1 MHTKAYLNSLKLKY
15 GYNQAKFIAKDR
27 ATMDV
32 QIYQYDAVVVGAG
45 LAGLAAARELTAA
58 GKKTAVITKLHPLR
72 SHSGAA
78 QGGINA
84 ALGAD
89 DSIELH
95 EFDTVKGSDYLAD
108 QDCVE
113 LMCSSAPETIR
124 WAERMGAVF
133 SRDEKGDIAIRP
145 FGGQSKPRACYA
157 KDRTGL
163 TLLQTVYE
171 QAHREGIE
179 VFDEWYVADIIYK
192 DGKVSGVAAYDIR
205 TSKPAI
211 FNAKV
216 TMFATGGYGRAFKI
230 NSNAHANTGDALSI
244 VSRKGLPLEDM
255 EFVQFHP
262 SGLGGSGILIS
273 EAARGEGG
281 RLFNSKGER
290 FMEKYAPNAMELA
303 SRDVVSRAIT
313 QEILDGNGVG
323 ANKDAVNIDLTHLDP
338 NIILTKLP
346 ELRELA
352 ITFLGQDMLKEPI
365 HIAATAHY
373 SMGGI
378 PVNIN
383 CQVRK
388 NTTELV
394 EGFYAAG
401 ECSCVSVHGANR
413 LGANSVLEALFF
425 GRHAGE
431 SIVKVIDD
439 IELRE
444 ATQEDASSM
453 LEELNRVKTSNGTE
467 RVPVLREEL
476 QQSMTDNAGVFRTG
490 KSLELQVSIIKKLL
504 KRYTNIRIDDKSDVF
519 NTELQEA
526 IELQHMLEY
535 SLFIVEGALAR
546 EESRG
551 GHFRDDFPTRD
562 DDKFLKHTYSYMDE
576 NYNIKHEYVDVV
588 LGKFEVKERT
598 Y

>member
-1 MHTKAYLNSLKLKY
+1 MSNTS
-15 GYNQAKFIAKDR
+15 
-27 ATMDV
+27 DV
-32 QIYQYDAVVVGAG
+32 KIYEYDAVIVGSG
-45 LAGLAAARELTAA
+45 LAGLAAAKELTQA

-84 ALGAD
+84 ALGKD
-89 DSIELH
+89 DSTELH

-113 LMCSSAPETIR
+113 LMCTKAPETIR

-133 SRDEKGDIAIRP
+133 SRDEEGDIAIRP

-163 TLLQTVYE
+163 AVLQAIYE
-171 QAHREGIE
+171 QAFRAGIE
-179 VFDEWYVADIIYK
+179 VFDEWYAGDLIYE
-192 DGKVSGVAAYDIR
+192 DGKVSGVVAYDIR
-205 TSKPAI
+205 NSKVAI

-216 TMFATGGYGRAFKI
+216 TMFATGGNGRLFRF

-244 VSRKGLPLEDM
+244 VARHGLPLEDM

-303 SRDVVSRAIT
+303 SRDVVSRAIMEEVR
-313 QEILDGNGVG
+313 QGRGVG
-323 ANKDAVNIDLTHLDP
+323 KDGQSVNIDLTHLDP
-338 NIILTKLP
+338 EIILTRLP

-352 ITFLGQDMLKEPI
+352 IAFQGQDMLKEPI
-365 HIAATAHY
+365 HISATAHY

-378 PVNIN
+378 PTNID

-388 NTTELV
+388 NPKELV

-401 ECSCVSVHGANR
+401 ECACVSVHGANR
-413 LGANSVLEALFF
+413 LGANSVLEALLF

-431 SIVKVIDD
+431 NMVKKLEEG
-439 IELRE
+439 IELRR
-444 ATQEDASSM
+444 ADISDAKRFM
-453 LEELNRVKTSNGTE
+453 DEIHTVKTSNGNE
-467 RVPVLREEL
+467 RVPELRTEL
-476 QQSMTDNAGVFRTG
+476 QNGMTADAGVFRT
-490 KSLELQVSIIKKLL
+490 KESLQRQLNLIDALL
-504 KRYTNIRIDDKSDVF
+504 KRYKNIRIDDKSKTF
-519 NTELQEA
+519 NTDMQEA
-526 IELQHMLEY
+526 IELGHMLE
-535 SLFIVEGALAR
+535 SAKIVVVGALER

-551 GHFRDDFPTRD
+551 GHFREDFPTRD
-562 DDKFLKHTYSYMDE
+562 DEKFLKHTYATMDKD
-576 NYNIKHEYVDVV
+576 YNVSIDWGEVV
-588 LGKFEVKERT
+588 LGKFEPMERK

>member
-1 MHTKAYLNSLKLKY
+1 
-15 GYNQAKFIAKDR
+15 
-27 ATMDV
+27 MDV

-89 DSIELH
+89 DSTDLH
-95 EFDTVKGSDYLAD
+95 EFDTIKGSDYLAD

-113 LMCSSAPETIR
+113 LMCQGAPETVR

-163 TLLQTVYE
+163 TLLQTIYE

-192 DGKVSGVAAYDIR
+192 DGKVSGVVGYDIR
-205 TSKPAI
+205 TSQPAI

-216 TMFATGGYGRAFKI
+216 TMFATGGYGRAYKI

-244 VSRKGLPLEDM
+244 VARKGLPLEDM

-281 RLFNSKGER
+281 RLYNSEGER
-290 FMEKYAPNAMELA
+290 FMTKYAPNAMELA

-313 QEILDGNGVG
+313 QEILDGKGVG
-323 ANKDAVNIDLTHLDP
+323 VNKDAVNIDLTHLDP

-378 PVNIN
+378 PTNIN
-383 CQVRK
+383 CQVQK
-388 NTTELV
+388 NADGDLV

-413 LGANSVLEALFF
+413 LGANSVLEAMFF

-431 SIVKVIDD
+431 SILKVIDD

-444 ATQEDASSM
+444 ASIEDAKTM
-453 LEELNRVKTSNGTE
+453 LDELNRVKTSNGLE
-467 RVPVLREEL
+467 RVPKIREEL
-476 QQSMTDNAGVFRTG
+476 QNSMTENAGVFRTAE
-490 KSLELQVSIIKKLL
+490 SLNKEASIIRDLL
-504 KRYTNIRIDDKSDVF
+504 DRYKNIRIDDKSNTF
-519 NTELQEA
+519 NTDLQEA
-526 IELQHMLEY
+526 IELEHMLEY

-551 GHFRDDFPTRD
+551 GHFRDDFPTRND
-562 DDKFLKHTYSYMDE
+562 EKFLKHTYAYMDKD
-576 NYNIKHEYVDVV
+576 YNMTHEYADVT

>member
-1 MHTKAYLNSLKLKY
+1 MNDTS
-15 GYNQAKFIAKDR
+15 
-27 ATMDV
+27 DV
-32 QIYQYDAVVVGAG
+32 KIYEYDAVIIGSG
-45 LAGLAAARELTAA
+45 LAGLAAAKELTEA

-84 ALGAD
+84 ALGD
-89 DSIELH
+89 EDSTELH

-113 LMCSSAPETIR
+113 LMCTKAPETIR

-163 TLLQTVYE
+163 ALLQAVYE
-171 QAHREGIE
+171 QAFRAGVEI
-179 VFDEWYVADIIYK
+179 FDEWYAADLIYK

-205 TSKPAI
+205 NSQPAI

-216 TMFATGGYGRAFKI
+216 TMFATGGHGRAFRF
-230 NSNAHANTGDALSI
+230 NSNAHANTGDSLSI
-244 VSRKGLPLEDM
+244 VARHGLPLEDM

-262 SGLGGSGILIS
+262 SGLGGSGVLIS

-281 RLFNSKGER
+281 RLFNSLGER
-290 FMEKYAPNAMELA
+290 FMTKYAPNAMELA
-303 SRDVVSRAIT
+303 SRDVVSRAIMEEVR
-313 QEILDGNGVG
+313 QGRGVG
-323 ANKDAVNIDLTHLDP
+323 KDGQSVNIDLTHLDP
-338 NIILTKLP
+338 EIILTRLP

-352 ITFLGQDMLKEPI
+352 IAFQGQDMLKEAI
-365 HIAATAHY
+365 HISATAHY

-378 PVNIN
+378 PTNIN

-388 NTTELV
+388 SPTTFV

-413 LGANSVLEALFF
+413 LGANSVLEALLF

-431 SIVKVIDD
+431 NMIKVLDEG
-439 IELRE
+439 IELRP
-444 ATQEDASSM
+444 ASVSDADTM
-453 LEELNRVKTSNGTE
+453 LEEMDRLKRSSGEE
-467 RVPVLREEL
+467 RVPNLRTLL
-476 QQSMTDNAGVFRTG
+476 QNGMTENAGVFRT
-490 KSLELQVSIIKKLL
+490 KESLEAQIKLIDELLQRFK
-504 KRYTNIRIDDKSDVF
+504 NIRIDDKSKTF
-519 NTELQEA
+519 NTDLQEA
-526 IELQHMLEY
+526 IELGHMLEF
-535 SLFIVEGALAR
+535 SKFIVDGALNR

-551 GHFRDDFPTRD
+551 GHYREDFPTRD
-562 DDKFLKHTYSYMDE
+562 DEKFLKHTYAYMDKD
-576 NYNIKHEYVDVV
+576 YNISSEWGDVV
-588 LGKFEVKERT
+588 LGKFEPKERT

>member
-1 MHTKAYLNSLKLKY
+1 
-15 GYNQAKFIAKDR
+15 
-27 ATMDV
+27 MDV
-32 QIYQYDAVVVGAG
+32 KIYEYDAVIVGAG
-45 LAGLAAARELTAA
+45 LAGLAAAKELTEA
-58 GKKTAVITKLHPLR
+58 GKRTAVITKLHPLR

-84 ALGAD
+84 ALGKD
-89 DSIELH
+89 DSTELH

-113 LMCSSAPETIR
+113 LMCSKAPETIR

-133 SRDEKGDIAIRP
+133 SRDKEGDIAIRP

-163 TLLQTVYE
+163 TLLQTIYE
-171 QAHREGIE
+171 QAFRAGIE
-179 VFDEWYVADIIYK
+179 VFDEWYAGDLIYEN
-192 DGKVSGVAAYDIR
+192 GKVSGVVAYNIKN
-205 TSKPAI
+205 SEVAI

-216 TMFATGGYGRAFKI
+216 TMFATGGHGRAYRF
-230 NSNAHANTGDALSI
+230 NSNAHANTGDSLSI
-244 VSRKGLPLEDM
+244 VARHGLPLEDM

-281 RLFNSKGER
+281 RLFNSEGER
-290 FMEKYAPNAMELA
+290 FMTKYAPNAMELA
-303 SRDVVSRAIT
+303 SRDVVSRAIM
-313 QEILDGNGVG
+313 EEVRAGKGVG
-323 ANKDAVNIDLTHLDP
+323 KDGQSVNIDLTHLDP
-338 NIILTKLP
+338 EIILTRLP

-352 ITFLGQDMLKEPI
+352 IAFQGQDMLKEAI
-365 HIAATAHY
+365 HISATAHY

-378 PVNIN
+378 PTNIN

-388 NTTELV
+388 NPKELV

-413 LGANSVLEALFF
+413 LGANSLLEALFF

-431 SIVKVIDD
+431 NMIKALNEG
-439 IELRE
+439 IELRRVKE
-444 ATQEDASSM
+444 SDADRFIS
-453 LEELNRVKTSNGTE
+453 ELKTVKTSNGKE
-467 RVPVLREEL
+467 SVPKLRIEL
-476 QQSMTDNAGVFRTG
+476 QNGMTADAGVFRS
-490 KSLELQVSIIKKLL
+490 KESLERQLKLIDEL
-504 KRYTNIRIDDKSDVF
+504 LERYKDIRIDDKSNTF
-519 NTELQEA
+519 NTDLQEA
-526 IELQHMLEY
+526 LELGHMLEF
-535 SLFIVEGALAR
+535 SKFIVYGALER

-551 GHFRDDFPTRD
+551 GHYREDFPTRD
-562 DDKFLKHTYSYMDE
+562 DNKFLKHTYTYMDKD
-576 NYNIKHEYVDVV
+576 YNLTHEWGEVV
-588 LGKFEVKERT
+588 LGKFEPMERK

>member
-1 MHTKAYLNSLKLKY
+1 
-15 GYNQAKFIAKDR
+15 
-27 ATMDV
+27 MDV
-32 QIYQYDAVVVGAG
+32 KIYQYDAVIVGAG

-84 ALGAD
+84 ALGEG
-89 DSIELH
+89 DSVELH

-113 LMCSSAPETIR
+113 LMCTKAPETIR
-124 WAERMGAVF
+124 WAEQMGAVF
-133 SRDEKGDIAIRP
+133 SRDDKGNIAIRP

-163 TLLQTVYE
+163 TLLQTMYE
-171 QAHREGIE
+171 QCVRENVEI
-179 VFDEWYVADIIYK
+179 FDEWYASDILYK
-192 DGKVSGVAAYDIR
+192 DGKVSGVAAFNIR
-205 TSKPAI
+205 DAKPAI
-211 FNAKV
+211 FNAKA
-216 TMFATGGYGRAFKI
+216 TMFATGGHARAYKI
-230 NSNAHANTGDALSI
+230 NSNAHANTGDSLSI
-244 VSRKGLPLEDM
+244 VARHGLPLEDM

-281 RLFNSKGER
+281 RLFNSEGER

-303 SRDVVSRAIT
+303 SRDVVSRAIM
-313 QEILDGNGVG
+313 QEIREGRGVG
-323 ANKDAVNIDLTHLDP
+323 PNKDAVSIDLTHLDP
-338 NIILTKLP
+338 QIILTRLP

-378 PVNIN
+378 PVDIN
-383 CQVRK
+383 CHVRK
-388 NTTELV
+388 NPTELV

-413 LGANSVLEALFF
+413 LGANSVLEALLF
-425 GRHAGE
+425 GRHAGQ
-431 SIVKVIDD
+431 SMLKDLD
-439 IELRE
+439 TLKLR
-444 ATQEDASSM
+444 AASSEDAAAM
-453 LEELNRVKTSNGTE
+453 LAEYAWVKTNNGNE
-467 RVPVLREEL
+467 KVAKLREEL
-476 QQSMTDNAGVFRTG
+476 QESMTSNAGVFRTAE
-490 KSLELQVSIIKKLL
+490 SLKAQREKIKELLA
-504 KRYTNIRIDDKSDVF
+504 RYKHIRVDDKSSIF
-519 NTELQEA
+519 NTEIQEA
-526 IELQHMLEY
+526 IELGHMLEY
-535 SLFIVEGALAR
+535 SLFIVESALAR

-551 GHFRDDFPTRD
+551 SHFREDFPTRND
-562 DDKFLKHTYSYMDE
+562 EKFLKHTYAYMDKDF
-576 NYNIKHEYVDVV
+576 NITLEYADVV

>member
-1 MHTKAYLNSLKLKY
+1 
-15 GYNQAKFIAKDR
+15 
-27 ATMDV
+27 MDV
-32 QIYQYDAVVVGAG
+32 KIYEYDAVVVGAG
-45 LAGLAAARELTAA
+45 LAGLAAAKELTEA
-58 GKKTAVITKLHPLR
+58 GKATAVITKLHPLR

-84 ALGAD
+84 ALSKD
-89 DSIELH
+89 DSTELH

-113 LMCSSAPETIR
+113 LMCSKAPETIR

-133 SRDEKGDIAIRP
+133 SRDKEGDIAIRP

-163 TLLQTVYE
+163 TLLQTIYE
-171 QAHREGIE
+171 QAFRAGIE
-179 VFDEWYVADIIYK
+179 VFDEWYAGDLLYEN
-192 DGKVSGVAAYDIR
+192 GKVSGVVAYNIR
-205 TSKPAI
+205 NSEVAI

-216 TMFATGGYGRAFKI
+216 TMFATGGHGRAYRF
-230 NSNAHANTGDALSI
+230 NSNAHANTGDSLSI
-244 VSRKGLPLEDM
+244 VARHGLPLEDM

-281 RLFNSKGER
+281 RLFNSEGER
-290 FMEKYAPNAMELA
+290 FMSKYAPNAMELA
-303 SRDVVSRAIT
+303 SRDVVSRAIM
-313 QEILDGNGVG
+313 EEVRAGKGVG
-323 ANKDAVNIDLTHLDP
+323 KDKQSVNIDLTHLDP
-338 NIILTKLP
+338 EIILTRLP

-352 ITFLGQDMLKEPI
+352 IAFQGQDMLKEPI
-365 HIAATAHY
+365 HISATAHY

-378 PVNIN
+378 PTNIN

-388 NTTELV
+388 NPKELV

-413 LGANSVLEALFF
+413 LGANSLLEALFF

-431 SIVKVIDD
+431 NMVKALDEGV
-439 IELRE
+439 ELRKVKKS
-444 ATQEDASSM
+444 DADRFIS
-453 LEELNRVKTSNGTE
+453 ELTTVRTSNGKE
-467 RVPVLREEL
+467 SVPQLRTEL
-476 QQSMTDNAGVFRTG
+476 QNGMTANAGVFRS
-490 KSLELQVSIIKKLL
+490 KESLERQLKLIDEL
-504 KRYTNIRIDDKSDVF
+504 LERYKNIRIDDKSKTF
-519 NTELQEA
+519 NTDLQEA
-526 IELQHMLEY
+526 LELGHMLEF
-535 SLFIVEGALAR
+535 SKFIVYGALER

-551 GHFRDDFPTRD
+551 GHYREDFPTRD
-562 DDKFLKHTYSYMDE
+562 DNRFLKHTYVYMDKD
-576 NYNIKHEYVDVV
+576 YNLTHEWADVV
-588 LGKFEVKERT
+588 LGKFEPMERK

>member
-1 MHTKAYLNSLKLKY
+1 
-15 GYNQAKFIAKDR
+15 
-27 ATMDV
+27 MDV
-32 QIYQYDAVVVGAG
+32 QIYQYDAVIVGAG
-45 LAGLAAARELTAA
+45 LAGLAAARELTVA

-84 ALGAD
+84 ALSAD
-89 DSIELH
+89 DSVELH

-108 QDCVE
+108 QNCVE
-113 LMCSSAPETIR
+113 LMCTRAPETIR

-163 TLLQTVYE
+163 TLLQTIYE

-179 VFDEWYVADIIYK
+179 VYDEWYMGDLIYK
-192 DGKVSGVAAYDIR
+192 DGKVSGVVAYDIR
-205 TSKPAI
+205 TSRPAI

-216 TMFATGGYGRAFKI
+216 TMFATGGYGRAYKI

-244 VSRKGLPLEDM
+244 VARKGLPLEDM

-281 RLFNSKGER
+281 RLFNSEGER
-290 FMEKYAPNAMELA
+290 FMTKYAPNAMELA

-313 QEILDGNGVG
+313 QEILEGRGVG
-323 ANKDAVNIDLTHLDP
+323 AHKDAVNIDLTHLDP
-338 NIILTKLP
+338 QIILTKLP

-388 NTTELV
+388 SPTELV

-431 SIVKVIDD
+431 SIVEVIDS
-439 IELRE
+439 IELRP
-444 ATQEDASSM
+444 ATQEDAKTM
-453 LEELNRVKTSNGTE
+453 LEELHRVKTSNGME
-467 RVPVLREEL
+467 RVPKLRLEL
-476 QQSMTDNAGVFRTG
+476 QQSMTENAGVFRTAD
-490 KSLELQVSIIKKLL
+490 SLSKQGAIIRDLL
-504 KRYTNIRIDDKSDVF
+504 ERYKNIRIDDKSDTF

-526 IELQHMLEY
+526 VELGHMLEY

-551 GHFRDDFPTRD
+551 AHYRNDFPTRD
-562 DDKFLKHTYSYMDE
+562 DEKYLKHTYAYMDKDF
-576 NYNIKHEYVDVV
+576 NMTHEYADVV

>member
-1 MHTKAYLNSLKLKY
+1 MSKNSSVK
-15 GYNQAKFIAKDR
+15 
-27 ATMDV
+27 
-32 QIYQYDAVVVGAG
+32 IYEYDAVIVGSG
-45 LAGLAAARELTAA
+45 LAGLAAAKELTEA

-84 ALGAD
+84 ALGAE
-89 DSIELH
+89 DSTELH

-113 LMCSSAPETIR
+113 LMCTKAPETIR

-133 SRDEKGDIAIRP
+133 SRNEEGNIAIRP
-145 FGGQSKPRACYA
+145 FGGQSQPRACYA

-163 TLLQTVYE
+163 TLLQTIYE
-171 QAHREGIE
+171 QADRAGIE
-179 VFDEWYVADIIYK
+179 VYDEWYASDIIYD
-192 DGKVSGVAAYDIR
+192 DGKVSGVVAYNIKD
-205 TSKPAI
+205 SQVAI

-216 TMFATGGYGRAFKI
+216 TMFATGGNGRLYRF

-244 VSRKGLPLEDM
+244 VARHGLPLEDM

-262 SGLGGSGILIS
+262 SGLGGSGVLIS

-303 SRDVVSRAIT
+303 SRDVVSRAIMEEVR
-313 QEILDGNGVG
+313 QGRGVG
-323 ANKDAVNIDLTHLDP
+323 KDGQSVNLDLTHLDP
-338 NIILTKLP
+338 EIILTRLP

-352 ITFLGQDMLKEPI
+352 IAFQGQDMLKEAI
-365 HIAATAHY
+365 HISATAHY

-378 PVNIN
+378 PTNIDCN
-383 CQVRK
+383 VQK
-388 NTTELV
+388 NAQGDLV

-401 ECSCVSVHGANR
+401 ECACVSVHGANR
-413 LGANSVLEALFF
+413 LGANSVLEAMLF

-431 SIVKVIDD
+431 NMIKALDNGITLRKATVADANRCIDE
-439 IELRE
+439 I
-444 ATQEDASSM
+444 TTII
-453 LEELNRVKTSNGTE
+453 TSNGDET
-467 RVPVLREEL
+467 VPNLRNEL
-476 QQSMTDNAGVFRTG
+476 QIGMTANAGVFRS
-490 KSLELQVSIIKKLL
+490 KESLEKQLALIDDVLARFK
-504 KRYTNIRIDDKSDVF
+504 NIRIDDKSKVF
-519 NTELQEA
+519 NTDLQEA
-526 IELQHMLEY
+526 IELGHMIE
-535 SLFIVEGALAR
+535 SAKIVVVGALKR

-551 GHFRDDFPTRD
+551 GHYREDFTQRDDERFMV
-562 DDKFLKHTYSYMDE
+562 HTYATMDKDF
-576 NYNIKHEYVDVV
+576 NVDIAWGKVTP
-588 LGKFEVKERT
+588 GKFEPMERK

>member
-1 MHTKAYLNSLKLKY
+1 MNDTS
-15 GYNQAKFIAKDR
+15 
-27 ATMDV
+27 DV
-32 QIYQYDAVVVGAG
+32 KIYEYDAVIVGSG
-45 LAGLAAARELTAA
+45 LAGLAAAKELTEA

-84 ALGAD
+84 ALGAE
-89 DSIELH
+89 DSTELH

-113 LMCSSAPETIR
+113 LMCTKAPETIR
-124 WAERMGAVF
+124 WAERMGCVF
-133 SRDEKGDIAIRP
+133 SRDEEGDIAIRP

-163 TLLQTVYE
+163 ALLQAIYE
-171 QAHREGIE
+171 QAFRAGVEI
-179 VFDEWYVADIIYK
+179 FDEWYAADLIYK

-205 TSKPAI
+205 NSEPAI

-216 TMFATGGYGRAFKI
+216 TMFATGGHGRAYRF
-230 NSNAHANTGDALSI
+230 NSNAHANTGDSLSI
-244 VSRKGLPLEDM
+244 VARHGLPLEDM

-262 SGLGGSGILIS
+262 SGLGGSGVLIS

-281 RLFNSKGER
+281 RLFNSEGER
-290 FMEKYAPNAMELA
+290 FMTKYAPNAMELA
-303 SRDVVSRAIT
+303 SRDVVSRAIMEEVR
-313 QEILDGNGVG
+313 QGRGVG
-323 ANKDAVNIDLTHLDP
+323 KDGQSVNIDLTHLDP
-338 NIILTKLP
+338 QIILTRLP

-352 ITFLGQDMLKEPI
+352 IAFQGQDMLKEPI
-365 HIAATAHY
+365 HISATAHY

-378 PVNIN
+378 PTNIN

-388 NTTELV
+388 SPTEMV

-413 LGANSVLEALFF
+413 LGANSVLEALLF

-431 SIVKVIDD
+431 NMVKELDAG
-439 IELRE
+439 IELRK
-444 ATQEDASSM
+444 ASVADADTM
-453 LEELNRVKTSNGTE
+453 LEEMNRLKTSNGNET
-467 RVPVLREEL
+467 VPKLREEL
-476 QQSMTDNAGVFRTG
+476 QIGMTADAGVFRSQE
-490 KSLELQVSIIKKLL
+490 SLERQLKLIDELLQRFK
-504 KRYTNIRIDDKSDVF
+504 NIRIDDKSKTF
-519 NTELQEA
+519 NTDLQEA
-526 IELQHMLEY
+526 IELGHMLEF
-535 SLFIVEGALAR
+535 SKFIVVGALNR

-551 GHFRDDFPTRD
+551 GHYREDFPTRD
-562 DDKFLKHTYSYMDE
+562 DEKFLKHTYAYMDKE
-576 NYNIKHEYVDVV
+576 FNISLDWGDVV
-588 LGKFEVKERT
+588 LGKFEPKERT